1 MKVSILVLVKGTL
14 VVRLEYLMTLIGDL
28 DKLVSSMDLFQIVM
42 EVAFPVF
49 LSDWTI
55 LLYWILYKEQFWEQV
70 YARYFSQPF

>member
-14 VVRLEYLMTLIGDL
+14 VVRLEYLMTLIGDS
-28 DKLVSSMDLFQIVM
+28 DKLVLSMDQFQIVM

-55 LLYWILYKEQFWEQV
+55 LKYWILYKEQFLEQV
-70 YARYFSQPF
+70 YAR

>member
-14 VVRLEYLMTLIGDL
+14 VVRSEYLMTLIGDL

-55 LLYWILYKEQFWEQV
+55 LKYWILYKEQFLEQV